1 MTWAYA
7 ITFILLIP
15 IRVLAETIPVV
26 AGEHAGFTRV
36 VLTLPQG
43 LDWSTKKSDTSFSV
57 LLPPTNSFDISRV
70 FDKIPRTRIS
80 TIQTNSAGN
89 QLEVKL
95 SCRCTSEAFLYRDIY
110 LVVDFRGSEDEGTQ
124 LVLIP
129 NNQRQ
134 FDAQSLLPPWW
145 TEASSMESSTQ
156 ISGNNPETMMIQSEI
171 STNLLFE
178 RLTQDVATAKANSRI
193 DIDQTRVDRDELSI
207 PINRNQSE
215 IQVDPYIGLEIR
227 YASPLK
233 PLSDEIPTSCETFG
247 SEQMFSGISS
257 QQPYRDIS
265 QLRQELFSDTGQENE
280 TIVIQL
286 AIAQLKF
293 GMTAE
298 ARLLLRDLHNSTR
311 QTRLLTK
318 ISQIIDQSLAVQ
330 DDMKQYQNCNNSL
343 YFWYFLTARSGSLD
357 SIDSSGILLQFK
369 SISPWLQKVIFLQL
383 YSKLKIDGESS
394 AADEIEAH
402 ISLSQGE
409 RENGRFTPQTYVFQ
423 GNDPDINHAIG
434 AANRDRPDLVAK
446 VLASPKTSGEAEK
459 LILLS
464 QAIRFEHQETPIWNT
479 TLESEILVNLSVN
492 NYAAAVIGLEEL
504 VDSGKSS
511 GRIIELSNQIILKI
525 TLSANDTDFL
535 AAYFRMDLSVLSNI
549 TIEAVNTR
557 LKSLEMPEMPL
568 DLGETTIDQANEEP
582 GGITPPLTLPSEL
595 PTDENRAALSR
606 GNVRDALDESQQL
619 KAEIF
624 ELTN

>member
-7 ITFILLIP
+7 IAFILLIP
-15 IRVLAETIPVV
+15 IRVLAEAIPVV
-26 AGEHAGFTRV
+26 AGEHTDFTRV

-43 LDWSTKKSDTSFSV
+43 LDWSIKRSDESLSV
-57 LLPPTNSFDISRV
+57 FLPPTNSFDISRV

-80 TIQTNSAGN
+80 TIQTNSTGN

-95 SCRCTSEAFLYRDIY
+95 SCHCTSEAFLYRDIY
-110 LVVDFRGSEDEGTQ
+110 LVVDFRGREDEGTQ

-178 RLTQDVATAKANSRI
+178 RLTQDVATTKANSRI

-215 IQVDPYIGLEIR
+215 IQVDPNIGLEIR

-479 TLESEILVNLSVN
+479 TLESEILVNLTVN

-504 VDSGKSS
+504 VDSGKTSS
-511 GRIIELSNQIILKI
+511 RIMELSNQIILEI

-535 AAYFRMDLSVLSNI
+535 AAYFRMDLSVWSNI

-568 DLGETTIDQANEEP
+568 DLGETTIDQANEKP
-582 GGITPPLTLPSEL
+582 RSITPPLTLPYEL
-595 PTDENRAALSR
+595 PIDENRAAISR
-606 GNVRDALDESQQL
+606 ENVRDALDESQQL